1 MLSDAEE
8 RLTDTDKA
16 GAIGSS
22 TDPNAASLPVT
33 EHKNDPQLGEGM
45 DEDSNA
51 STIVTDT
58 AEEDAYNGAC
68 WKVVRTKRRA
78 RNAAA
83 LEAASPLTID
93 LENPLTK
100 PRPSVAKRLPPLPFR
115 DEKVVLRPLRGL
127 RLDQ

>member
-8 RLTDTDKA
+8 TLRDTDKA

-51 STIVTDT
+51 STIVTDKT
-58 AEEDAYNGAC
+58 EEDAYNGAC
-68 WKVVRTKRRA
+68 WKVVRTKRRPQ
-78 RNAAA
+78 RRC
-83 LEAASPLTID
+83 
-93 LENPLTK
+93 
-100 PRPSVAKRLPPLPFR
+100 PRSSVAPHN
-115 DEKVVLRPLRGL
+115 
-127 RLDQ
+127 